1 MIVGLVGRLM
11 LLALP
16 LAIGATVLT
25 AAASTVA
32 VPTGSVTDVSSAV
45 TANDM
50 KPAEC
55 AGITLTAVV
64 SGSGTF
70 AGATGTVSEL
80 ITGSAG
86 ADDITGNGG
95 DDCILAGGGDDTVNG
110 GDDTD
115 VILGQAGNDTL
126 NGDAGADELFGGTGD
141 DALDGGA
148 GADTCTGGGEPG
160 DTYTSCET
168 QL

>member
-1 MIVGLVGRLM
+1 MILSLVGRLM

-16 LAIGATVLT
+16 LAIGATVVT

-45 TANDM
+45 TADDL
-50 KPAEC
+50 KPVEC
-55 AGITLTAVV
+55 AAITLTSVV

-70 AGATGTVSEL
+70 AGAGGTVNEL

-86 ADDITGNGG
+86 VDVISGNGG

-110 GDDTD
+110 NGEVD

-126 NGDAGADELFGGTGD
+126 NGDAGNDELFGGAGD
-141 DALDGGA
+141 DGLDGGA
-148 GADTCTGGGEPG
+148 GTDTCTGGGDAG